1 MCPEELVLFISTLA
15 ITIAKDKSTD
25 EINLL
30 SVIFS
35 QLGDTLATIATSRDI
50 HENKESNESSNCCDS
65 PDKDN
70 SQDYCNSSDICDT
83 SDLCD

>member
-15 ITIAKDKSTD
+15 IAIAKDKSTD

-35 QLGDTLATIATSRDI
+35 QLGDTLATIATCRGNME
-50 HENKESNESSNCCDS
+50 ENQEKNDSNTNNCNAPSTNCNPSCCEPSTCCDPS
-65 PDKDN
+65 N
-70 SQDYCNSSDICDT
+70 
-83 SDLCD
+83 